1 MIRKTLLS
9 ALVASAFVS
18 CSDQTTVYSDPQDD
32 IMLEENQAILE
43 KSIVYDYSGVLDI
56 TDDSQITRKATGS
69 AKLDIAGDYPLTLV
83 AQVKPPSY
91 DGAKNLTASH
101 VYVDG
106 DYAYVSYNTVEDGYA
121 GGIDIIDVSDPN
133 KPRLTSRLYYIN
145 ADINSL
151 KYENGYV
158 YAVGGVDSEKSVTA
172 TANSFIARIPASNG
186 RFDTN
191 AGITYGFQL
200 GYNATDV
207 AITSKTILVTSGQDG
222 YLTVYDKGTIVTQ
235 TEAPFADLRSV
246 AFNNNT
252 IAILDASKGVT
263 LLDTNLQ
270 PLLEIPINSDFG
282 VNTKRNLDFY
292 ADRIVVPEGSKGAGI
307 YSATSGNL
315 LEYVPI
321 MANPNGVST
330 DDIVTN
336 AVAINEKVMLMA
348 NGGGGLC
355 LTEDQGDNTSLVGII
370 ELEGSINYVESKDD
384 YIFAASGKEGLQ
396 IIKLNRPS
404 QSLVERCASLSDY
417 KGSANLEVLNGE
429 NEAYHGSKRFNT
441 ITVDGSLLLCG
452 SWTVSNAVD
461 INTNGLFEMN
471 GTLVVGRNSKRKNV
485 TVGANATFR
494 VEGNLTI
501 YGDLLLEDGATLE
514 FLGNGSVVN
523 VFGSVKKS
531 GTVEVKGTFLDFQ
544 NKF

>member
-1 MIRKTLLS
+1 MRRTLLS
-9 ALVASAFVS
+9 ALIASAFVS
-18 CSDQTTVYSDPQDD
+18 CSDQTTVYSDPQND
-32 IMLEENQAILE
+32 IMLEENQATLE

-56 TDDSQITRKATGS
+56 TEDSQITRKTGGS

-83 AQVKPPSY
+83 AQVNPPSY

-101 VYVDG
+101 VDVDG

-121 GGIDIIDVSDPN
+121 GGIDIIDVSNPN
-133 KPRLTSRLYYIN
+133 KPRITSRLYYIN

-172 TANSFIARIPASNG
+172 TANSFIARILVSNG

-200 GYNATDV
+200 GFNATDV
-207 AITSKTILVTSGQDG
+207 ATTPSKVLVTSGVDG
-222 YLTVYDKGTIVTQ
+222 LLTVYDKGTIVAQ
-235 TEAPFADLRSV
+235 SEAPYRDLRSV
-246 AFNNNT
+246 AYNNNT
-252 IAILDASKGVT
+252 IAILDASKGVS
-263 LLDTNLQ
+263 LLDLNLKSI
-270 PLLEIPINSDFG
+270 LEIPINSDFG
-282 VNTKRNLDFY
+282 ANSKRSLDFY
-292 ADRIVVPEGSKGAGI
+292 GDKIIVPEGPKGAGI
-307 YSATSGNL
+307 YSATTGSL

-321 MANPNGVST
+321 MSNPNGVAAG
-330 DDIVTN
+330 DIVTN
-336 AVAINEKVMLMA
+336 AVAINDKVMLMA

-355 LTEDQGDNTSLVGII
+355 LTEDKGDNTSLVGII

-384 YIFAASGKEGLQ
+384 YIFAASGKKGLQ
-396 IIKLNRPS
+396 IIKLNRPN
-404 QSLVERCASLSDY
+404 QSLVERCASLEEY
-417 KGSANLEVLNGE
+417 KGSANLEVANGA
-429 NEAYHGSKRFNT
+429 NEAYNGSKRFNT

-461 INTNGLFEMN
+461 INTNALFEMN
-471 GTLVVGRNSKRKNV
+471 GTFVVGRNSKRKNV

-501 YGDLLLEDGATLE
+501 YGDLVLEDGATLE